1 MTRDRIRVER
11 ERELF
16 AKWNRV
22 RDLDDPS
29 RTLIRD
35 ELITLHAPL
44 VRHIA
49 RRYANRGEPLED
61 ITQVGSIGLMKA
73 IDRFDVDRGLEFST
87 YATPMIAGEIKRYF
101 RDHTWSV
108 HVPRS
113 IQDRGR
119 AVGRAGEDLQAT
131 LGRTPTI
138 QEIADH
144 IGSSTADVL
153 EALEGSHA
161 HSSLPLETP
170 SGNFIREPTTFDHEV
185 FDTID
190 DRTTLLPLLAQLDER
205 QQRIIAMRFLE
216 GKSQTLIAKE
226 LGISQMH
233 VSRLLDKAMIFLRAG
248 LQESSD
254 FG

>member
-1 MTRDRIRVER
+1 MTRDQQRIDR

-16 AKWNRV
+16 AAWSHA
-22 RDLDDPS
+22 RDLDEPT
-29 RTLIRD
+29 RTHIRD
-35 ELITLHAPL
+35 ELITMHAPL

-61 ITQVGSIGLMKA
+61 ITQVGTIGLMKA
-73 IDRFDVDRGLEFST
+73 IDRFESERGLAFST
-87 YATPMIAGEIKRYF
+87 YATALISGEIKRYF

-119 AVGRAGEDLQAT
+119 AVSRATEQLQAT
-131 LGRTPTI
+131 LDRTPTV
-138 QEIADH
+138 QEIADQLELRP
-144 IGSSTADVL
+144 ADVL

-170 SGNFIREPTTFDHEV
+170 TGTYLREPTTFDHEI
-185 FDTID
+185 FEMID
-190 DRTTLLPLLAQLDER
+190 NRETLMPLLAQLDER
-205 QQRIIAMRFLE
+205 QQAIIKMRFLD
-216 GKSQTLIAKE
+216 GRSQSDIAQE

-233 VSRLLDKAMIFLRAG
+233 VSRLLQKALEFLRTG
-248 LQESSD
+248 LQESGD